1 MRTATAISFLGT
13 ANPQAGQ
20 STFHRRSLGRVNDSP
35 TELEIHSSADRLIL
49 CRSEPKQSKNRLHLD
64 FRPDDQQAQVA
75 RFLRPGAR
83 RVDIGQRSSPWV
95 VLADPEDNEF
105 FVLRREGP
113 EPKQC
118 AGACLRRGRR
128 AFPMGMWAYC

>member
-1 MRTATAISFLGT
+1 
-13 ANPQAGQ
+13 
-20 STFHRRSLGRVNDSP
+20 
-35 TELEIHSSADRLIL
+35 
-49 CRSEPKQSKNRLHLD
+49 
-64 FRPDDQQAQVA
+64 
-75 RFLRPGAR
+75 
-83 RVDIGQRSSPWV
+83 V

>member
-1 MRTATAISFLGT
+1 VL
-13 ANPQAGQ
+13 
-20 STFHRRSLGRVNDSP
+20 NDSA
-35 TELEIHSSADRLIL
+35 TEFEIRLPADRLPGLIL
-49 CRSEPKQSKNRLHLD
+49 VPVREPKQSKNRLHLD

-75 RFLRPGAR
+75 RFLRPGAC